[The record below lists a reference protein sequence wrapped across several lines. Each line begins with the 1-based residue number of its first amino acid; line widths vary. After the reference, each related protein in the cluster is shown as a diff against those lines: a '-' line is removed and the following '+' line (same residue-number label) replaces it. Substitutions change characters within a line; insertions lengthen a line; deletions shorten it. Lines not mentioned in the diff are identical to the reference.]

1 MNTLSGNGLTIGQ
14 SLTPNYQ
21 MKIQPKQDIAREF
34 FYNEDPGGVVTPR
47 YFTHPKFRP
56 YFRTP
61 AIKEDELFHFN
72 NFIESMGGGLDK
84 VQKRTP
90 LSIAKGFV
98 RKVGEPIGVR
108 DYVHARDI
116 IDRTESNPLKRY
128 LRQMRLEKNNPLDP
142 TLGGV

>member
-34 FYNEDPGGVVTPR
+34 FYNEDSGGVVTPR

>member
-21 MKIQPKQDIAREF
+21 MKIKPNQDIAREF